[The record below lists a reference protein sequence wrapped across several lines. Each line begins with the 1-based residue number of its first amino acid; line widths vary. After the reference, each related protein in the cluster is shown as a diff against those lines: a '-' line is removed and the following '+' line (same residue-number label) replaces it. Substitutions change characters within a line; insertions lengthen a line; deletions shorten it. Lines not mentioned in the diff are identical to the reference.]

1 MKLSSQSIRDN
12 QAIAGE
18 FAFCIPNDKTHVCL
32 GKNLSPQL
40 SWTDAPAGTQ
50 SFAIVCVDIDV
61 PSVGDNVNV
70 EGLTVAADLPRV
82 DFYHWVLIDLPADTS
97 AIDAG
102 QFSSEVTPCGKAG
115 PGAPLG
121 SRQGINDYTAWFAG
135 DADMRG
141 DYYGYDG
148 PCPPWNDERIHRY
161 VFTVYALDVA
171 KLDLDGK
178 FNGGDALAAMQ
189 GHILGQ
195 ASITGTYTLNAALCA
210 LRA

>member
-12 QAIAGE
+12 QPISGE

-40 SWTDAPAGTQ
+40 SWSDAPAGTR
-50 SFAIVCVDIDV
+50 SFAIFCVDPDV

-70 EGLTVAADLPRV
+70 EDQEVSADLPRV
-82 DFYHWVLIDLPADTS
+82 DFYHWVLVDLPASVNT
-97 AIDAG
+97 IEAG

-121 SRQGINDYTAWFAG
+121 GRQGINDYTAWFAG
-135 DADMRG
+135 DPDMRG

-148 PCPPWNDERIHRY
+148 PCPPWNDLRVHRY
-161 VFTVYALDVA
+161 VFTVYALDIE
-171 KLDLDGK
+171 KLALTGK
-178 FNGGDALAAMQ
+178 FTGAEALAAMAS
-189 GHILGQ
+189 HILGQ
-195 ASITGTYTLNAALCA
+195 ASITGSYTLNAAL
-210 LRA
+210 RT

>member
-1 MKLSSQSIRDN
+1 MKLTSQSIRDH
-12 QAIAGE
+12 QPIPGE

-32 GKNLSPQL
+32 GKNQNPQL
-40 SWTDAPAGTQ
+40 SWSGAPSGTQ
-50 SFAIVCVDIDV
+50 SFAVICVDIDV
-61 PSVGDNVNV
+61 PSVGDNVNI
-70 EGLTVAADLPRV
+70 EGREVDHDLPRV
-82 DFYHWVLIDLPADTS
+82 DFYHWVLIDLPADRQS
-97 AIDAG
+97 IEAG

-148 PCPPWNDERIHRY
+148 PCPPWNDQRVHRY
-161 VFTVYALDVA
+161 VFSVYALDVA
-171 KLDLDGK
+171 KLDLNGK
-178 FNGGDALAAMQ
+178 FTGGEALAAMQ

-195 ASITGTYTLNAALCA
+195 ASITGTYTLNAALGA
-210 LRA
+210 

>member
-1 MKLSSQSIRDN
+1 MELTSQSIQN
-12 QAIAGE
+12 NGPIPGE
-18 FAFCIPNDKTHVCL
+18 FAFCIPNDKSHVCL

-40 SWTDAPAGTQ
+40 SWSGSPVGTR
-50 SFAIVCVDIDV
+50 SFVITCIDPDV

-70 EGLTVAADLPRV
+70 EGLEVDRDLPRV
-82 DFYHWVLIDLPADTS
+82 DFHHWTVIDLPANITS
-97 AIDAG
+97 IEAG

-148 PCPPWNDERIHRY
+148 PCPPWNDQRVHRY
-161 VFTVYALDVA
+161 VFTIYALDINT
-171 KLDLDGK
+171 LDIDGK
-178 FNGGDALAAMQ
+178 FTGVEAMQAMQ
-189 GHILGQ
+189 GHILDQ
-195 ASITGTYTLNAALCA
+195 ASLTGTYTLNPA
-210 LRA
+210 LRS

>member
-1 MKLSSQSIRDN
+1 MKLSSQSIQDN
-12 QAIAGE
+12 HAIPGE
-18 FAFCIPNDKTHVCL
+18 FAFCIPNDKTRVCL

-40 SWTDAPAGTQ
+40 SWSDAPAGTQ
-50 SFAIVCVDIDV
+50 SFAIVCVDPDV

-70 EGLTVAADLPRV
+70 EGREVTADLPRV
-82 DFYHWVLIDLPADTS
+82 DFYHWILVDLPADTA
-97 AIDAG
+97 AIEAG

-121 SRQGINDYTAWFAG
+121 ARQGINDYTAWFAS

-148 PCPPWNDERIHRY
+148 PCPPWNDLRVHRY

-171 KLDLDGK
+171 KLELNGK
-178 FNGGDALAAMQ
+178 FAGAEALAAMQ

-195 ASITGTYTLNAALCA
+195 ASITGTYTLNAALHG
-210 LRA
+210 